1 MADRNEISASPY
13 RIAEY
18 LFSSEPGFGIGVGVA
33 MNGLQVIWRR
43 YLIAHRLYRSE
54 ISNDGI

>member
-18 LFSSEPGFGIGVGVA
+18 LFFSEPGFGIGVSVA
-33 MNGLQVIWRR
+33 MNGLQIIWRR
-43 YLIAHRLYRSE
+43 YLIAHRGFTDRR
-54 ISNDGI
+54 